1 VAVTESPEARL
12 PQLDAAL
19 VPTPDQVVVR
29 LVGDADLSTTPLVAD
44 ALVQAAGLNTR
55 QVVVDVAGA
64 RFWDCS
70 GLHALAGFTRE
81 LSAAGRA
88 CRIVGALPATRRLI
102 GMANLAGRLQLDGV
116 VARATTGASADRGTD
131 AAGAPAHRPVSGHP
145 VPVRGA
151 LATARSGR

>member
-1 VAVTESPEARL
+1 MM
-12 PQLDAAL
+12 PQFNAAL
-19 VPTPDQVVVR
+19 VPSPDQVVVR
-29 LVGDADLSTTPLVAD
+29 LVGDTDLSTAPQVTEVLTR
-44 ALVQAAGLNTR
+44 AAGLNTR
-55 QVVVDVAGA
+55 QIVVDVAGA

-116 VARATTGASADRGTD
+116 PAAIAADPS
-131 AAGAPAHRPVSGHP
+131 AAGGMHTAEVPTGLAASRHP

-151 LATARSGR
+151 VVVAALGR